1 MSQPGST
8 DPFAV
13 LAEALG
19 PAVLLLRHD
28 RVEYANSSA
37 CRLFQRQADEL
48 LGMHRSELLDQA
60 PSAAEPGAAVEF
72 YARPLTPQGPGAM
85 SSGCLYNL
93 GDSQELAVL
102 KPSDSL
108 ADLGAMTAGLLH
120 NLAAPLSVIRS
131 TAELVGS
138 FIEQASKDDP
148 LLAQRMQ
155 SWPPSVLQGRQAI
168 IERVDRIIEA
178 ARDLLAKLRGEA
190 HQQRESLDLNHIL
203 ASEVELLNNDLAF
216 KHQVTTEMDLDPQL
230 PPVRGLYS
238 DFSHSF
244 RNLLTN
250 AAQAMAD
257 SEEKHLY
264 VSSRYDPESRT
275 IAVMIVDSGHGIAQE
290 HMDRIFDP
298 FFTTG
303 PKGRATGLGLHS
315 VRQLLLPYGARFQVQ
330 SRPGRTAFT
339 VEIPLPGERRA

>member
-1 MSQPGST
+1 MSGSAAS

-19 PAVLLLRHD
+19 PAVLLLCQD
-28 RVEYANSSA
+28 KVEFANTSA
-37 CRLFQRQADEL
+37 CRLFKRKSDEL
-48 LGMHRSELLDQA
+48 VGMSRSELLDEPPA
-60 PSAAEPGAAVEF
+60 LAEIGSATEF
-72 YARPLTPQGPGAM
+72 LARPVTPQGPGAM
-85 SSGCLYNL
+85 SSGCMYNL
-93 GDSQELAVL
+93 GNARELAVL
-102 KPSDSL
+102 KQEDSL

-138 FIEQASKDDP
+138 FIDKAIQDDP

-168 IERVDRIIEA
+168 TERVDRIIEA

-190 HQQRESLDLNHIL
+190 DQKRESLDINQIL
-203 ASEVELLNNDLAF
+203 VSEVELLKNDLSF
-216 KHQVTTEMDLDPQL
+216 KHRVTTQMDLEAGL
-230 PPVRGLYS
+230 PHIKGLYS

-250 AAQAMAD
+250 AAAAMAD
-257 SEEKHLY
+257 TPEKKLQ
-264 VSSRYDPESRT
+264 VSSHYDRQETAIEVR
-275 IAVMIVDSGHGIAQE
+275 IVDSGHGIAPE
-290 HMDRIFDP
+290 HLGRIFDP

-303 PKGRATGLGLHS
+303 PKGKSTGLGLHS
-315 VRQLLLPYGARFQVQ
+315 VRQLLLPYGARFKVSSQ
-330 SRPGRTAFT
+330 PGNTSFT
-339 VEIPLPGERRA
+339 VQIPLRAGGRS